1 MRSRAFTCLLLGMWL
16 AGGLFLELTAA
27 GNLRAV
33 DRTLRDP
40 HPSAA
45 IRILKLGAADSR
57 MLLRYEAAE
66 LNSACFETW
75 ETVQLL
81 GGLLFFFYLLF
92 ATTEDKFA
100 LALALLLIVVVALQ
114 RFLVTPELQGL
125 RRLLDFVPE
134 SAPSPYRGRFDALES
149 TYLGMEIGKWVAQ
162 LGLAAL
168 VMSGARRRS
177 RHSGRKLDV
186 IDKTDDGH
194 INR

>member
-1 MRSRAFTCLLLGMWL
+1 MWL
-16 AGGLFLELTAA
+16 AGGLLLEFFAA

-57 MLLRYEAAE
+57 MLLRYQAEEQNRAA
-66 LNSACFETW
+66 FETW
-75 ETVQLL
+75 ENVQLL

-100 LALALLLIVVVALQ
+100 LGLALLLVVVVALQ

-125 RRLLDFVPE
+125 RRLLDFVPA

-162 LGLAAL
+162 LGLAGM
-168 VMSGARRRS
+168 VMSNLRRRS
-177 RHSGRKLDV
+177 RHAGRKLNV
-186 IDKTDDGH
+186 IDKTDDRH
-194 INR
+194 VNR